1 MPLNCI
7 VATGSADNPPLLHEQ
22 RGTRMAQIYR
32 EMSDGEYLQH
42 RDDYY
47 AFHPLAKSRSWRQ
60 YLEDLADD
68 EHEEMR
74 QAETAARSRYCHT
87 YSAFGPHRAYHGGSY
102 TCESLNYGDDSS
114 HGHSGERI
122 VDRPH
127 CEEHMAGQ
135 FGKTNI
141 GGLGTS
147 WSREYRIWSE
157 PEMGLN
163 GISNN
168 NSHTMSEQ
176 EEVRRERRPSLQS
189 NPLDGIGGGESEPR
203 GREDRNN
210 TAITGLR
217 DSRRP
222 DLPPTGYS
230 DININ
235 SSGPRHV
242 PQPPLQ
248 PDHGHGRGSGGRYN
262 AGVRAL
268 RSPETPRRSILANG
282 KQAHP
287 SKGRYNM
294 GVRLPRSQAEP
305 SPQDHAGIY
314 RALSRLIRP
323 FLGSKR
329 KASH

>member
-1 MPLNCI
+1 M
-7 VATGSADNPPLLHEQ
+7 T
-22 RGTRMAQIYR
+22 QIYR

-42 RDDYY
+42 RHDH
-47 AFHPLAKSRSWRQ
+47 AFHPLANSKSWRQ

-68 EHEEMR
+68 EYEEMR
-74 QAETAARSRYCHT
+74 EAETAARSRYCHT
-87 YSAFGPHRAYHGGSY
+87 YSAFSPYRAFHGGSH
-102 TCESLNYGDDSS
+102 TSASLNYGDDSS
-114 HGHSGERI
+114 HGHSGGRI
-122 VDRPH
+122 EDRPH
-127 CEEHMAGQ
+127 YEEHMAGQ
-135 FGKTNI
+135 FGGTNI
-141 GGLGTS
+141 GGLGAS

-168 NSHTMSEQ
+168 DSHTISEQ

-189 NPLDGIGGGESEPR
+189 NPLHGIGGGESEPR
-203 GREDRNN
+203 GREEGSS

-235 SSGPRHV
+235 SSGPQHV
-242 PQPPLQ
+242 PQPPSQ
-248 PDHGHGRGSGGRYN
+248 PDHGHDRWSGGRYN

-268 RSPETPRRSILANG
+268 RSPETPRRSILAND

-294 GVRLPRSQAEP
+294 GVRVPRSQDEP
-305 SPQDHAGIY
+305 FRQDHAGID

-329 KASH
+329 KTSH